1 MGENLPWFASLS
13 LLCSIAHVCPF
24 RMLPVSIALEPTTF
38 QQTTHGLPSDA
49 SDASKSPFTLMG
61 FKSSTEIS
69 KVHRILGGIV
79 RSRFA
84 THHVGH
90 QMCFAI
96 SLYLSLSLSLSIS
109 SSKTG
114 FCNVLFPF
122 ISSIL
127 FLQNVE
133 RLESLCFAR
142 TAQTNLPLTSDT
154 QQEFHT
160 VAAMSLGALIDE
172 NSVGRRICH

>member
-1 MGENLPWFASLS
+1 MRFTSIRLFYPILIFEGKGVCEVTHGSKFALVCLSLS

-90 QMCFAI
+90 QICVLQC
-96 SLYLSLSLSLSIS
+96 LYISLSLSLH
-109 SSKTG
+109 
-114 FCNVLFPF
+114 L
-122 ISSIL
+122 
-127 FLQNVE
+127 VE
-133 RLESLCFAR
+133 
-142 TAQTNLPLTSDT
+142 
-154 QQEFHT
+154 
-160 VAAMSLGALIDE
+160 
-172 NSVGRRICH
+172 